1 MEDASL
7 WASVPLLMVLSEG
20 GLVTIETGD
29 FPWEPFG
36 MAVKC
41 SDEEFSLWSIG
52 KEGASK

>member
-29 FPWEPFG
+29 FPWELFE
-36 MAVKC
+36 MALKC